1 MCLEFNLNL
10 KYKSKSSFKL
20 LLLLSLHLPPG
31 DITSA
36 ILASFLLQNYSFD
49 FSFDSG
55 DQIGTH
61 FRHIMHLCG
70 KFCYRRDFH
79 YVPCRRQS
87 RRPTVANNGAY
98 WFN

>member
-1 MCLEFNLNL
+1 IYSQINTFL
-10 KYKSKSSFKL
+10 SF
-20 LLLLSLHLPPG
+20 
-31 DITSA
+31 ISA
-36 ILASFLLQNYSFD
+36 SFD